1 MNKQNYANTFDFAS
15 RCWRGVIKFRGSSI
29 DESSGSTGTPFN
41 WLRGAAELRDT
52 SRSIANYLRL
62 TFPSDRLLTINAFSM
77 GAWATGFT
85 MSVAAARVG
94 IVKSVGPDIPA
105 IQATLVEFGPSFDYL
120 VTGYPPFLKH
130 LCDALDGAGFDWGRY
145 RLYAMV
151 GGEPMTEALRQYLER
166 RFLKVRSGYGASDL
180 QIAMAGETD
189 FTVWLRRSL
198 MANRALRY
206 RLLGEGEDRIPMV
219 FQYNPFE
226 HYIETNKHAEL
237 VVTVAN
243 IAVMCPK
250 LRYNVGD
257 EGVISPF
264 PEVIGALGSGW
275 EQAFPAGSEQ
285 RRALLQLPMMFLFG
299 RSDSTISYMGANIY
313 PQDVEYGLYADAES
327 ARSIESFFLSIE
339 QRDNLE
345 IVPTVNVQLRS
356 GCDVAG
362 DEADTLAA
370 TLKKAILDHL
380 SGASHDFAQSLRE
393 DPTAA
398 NLQLHLYPH
407 NSGPFAN
414 QLRTIKNRYLVRT

>member
-1 MNKQNYANTFDFAS
+1 
-15 RCWRGVIKFRGSSI
+15 
-29 DESSGSTGTPFN
+29 
-41 WLRGAAELRDT
+41 
-52 SRSIANYLRL
+52 
-62 TFPSDRLLTINAFSM
+62 
-77 GAWATGFT
+77 

-94 IVKSVGPDIPA
+94 IVKSTGPDIAA
-105 IQATLVEFGPSFDYL
+105 IQATLTEFGPSFDYL

-130 LCDALDGAGFDWGRY
+130 LCDALDGTGFDWGRY

-151 GGEPMTEALRQYLER
+151 GGEPMTEALRRYLER

-226 HYIETNKHAEL
+226 HYIETNKRAEL

-264 PEVIGALGSGW
+264 PEVIDALGSGW
-275 EQAFPAGSEQ
+275 EEAFPAGSEQ
-285 RRALLQLPMMFLFG
+285 RRALLQLPILFLFG

-313 PQDVEYGLYADAES
+313 PQDVEYGLYADAGS

-339 QRDNLE
+339 QRENLE

-370 TLKKAILDHL
+370 GLKKAILDHL

-398 NLQLHLYPH
+398 NLQVHLYPH